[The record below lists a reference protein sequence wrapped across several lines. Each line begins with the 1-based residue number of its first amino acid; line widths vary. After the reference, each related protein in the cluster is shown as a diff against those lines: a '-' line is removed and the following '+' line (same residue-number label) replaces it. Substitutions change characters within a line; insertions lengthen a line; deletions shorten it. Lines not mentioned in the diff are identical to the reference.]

1 MQPTVDLFKTM
12 FQKYVEDFR
21 DKRIDITVYVGD
33 YILDGYENRKISN
46 TGYIFTYSSLYAL
59 NDVMIPIPDYRT
71 CLCPKHYAFDESPD
85 KCRASAKKIWTDNR
99 IGWRGT
105 IASSDERRWLQIMA
119 EKHPEILFIDD
130 PSLHLD
136 KNYTPMT
143 ELSKFKYTL
152 DIRGYGWTDR
162 VKILLQLGRPIFLI
176 DRPFREWYFDWLVP
190 MKHFIPVREDLS
202 DLLEKYEYIEKHSDM
217 YEDITK
223 AMKEFV
229 DTYFAPENVLVYLK
243 DIVMKY
249 GVI

>member
-1 MQPTVDLFKTM
+1 
-12 FQKYVEDFR
+12 
-21 DKRIDITVYVGD
+21 
-33 YILDGYENRKISN
+33 
-46 TGYIFTYSSLYAL
+46 
-59 NDVMIPIPDYRT
+59 
-71 CLCPKHYAFDESPD
+71 
-85 KCRASAKKIWTDNR
+85 
-99 IGWRGT
+99 
-105 IASSDERRWLQIMA
+105 
-119 EKHPEILFIDD
+119 
-130 PSLHLD
+130 
-136 KNYTPMT
+136 MT